1 MRFPGSFLLGLAL
14 AGNTVLATIDL
25 GQIENSAGQPLLNV
39 AWIGG
44 DNPCKTKEYT
54 AITASGESPCGV
66 RFTLSNGY
74 TYYERNCGIS
84 AIDMWNN
91 DGTFNSHCQAKS
103 WRCQLNSNTY
113 IRQTW
118 TCY

>member
-1 MRFPGSFLLGLAL
+1 MRFPESLLLGLAL

-44 DNPCKTKEYT
+44 YNPCKTKEY
-54 AITASGESPCGV
+54 TASGESPCGV

-91 DGTFNSHCQAKS
+91 DGTSSFQDC
-103 WRCQLNSNTY
+103 
-113 IRQTW
+113 
-118 TCY
+118 